1 MDKQLSDLQLTLS
14 TLSLKRN
21 LKHLRYINFT
31 KKEKTILVSHKIP
44 TKGVSF
50 ESLYQ
55 RISFHFI
62 TWHFNYI
69 SNFRTEQVKSVNL
82 NSESDESQI
91 SS

>member
-1 MDKQLSDLQLTLS
+1 MDKQLSDLHLTLS
-14 TLSLKRN
+14 TVSLKRN
-21 LKHLRYINFT
+21 LKHIRYINFT

-62 TWHFNYI
+62 TYFKCI
-69 SNFRTEQVKSVNL
+69 SNFRTEHVKPVSL
-82 NSESDESQI
+82 NSESDQSQI
-91 SS
+91 SP